1 MLQTVCALKKEGRT
15 LGQLIDEIVVYANS
29 GEVNFKL
36 DQKDEAME
44 ALLNEFKDKNPE
56 RILDFDGYRVE
67 FPSWWFS
74 VRKSNTE
81 PYLRLVVEAKTKK
94 ELDERMAVLKG
105 IIKKFK

>member
-1 MLQTVCALKKEGRT
+1 MKQTSSLSTKT
-15 LGQLIDEIVVYANS
+15 
-29 GEVNFKL
+29 
-36 DQKDEAME
+36 
-44 ALLNEFKDKNPE
+44 PE

-67 FPSWWFS
+67 FPTWWFS

-81 PYLRLVVEAKTKK
+81 PYLRLVVEAKTQK